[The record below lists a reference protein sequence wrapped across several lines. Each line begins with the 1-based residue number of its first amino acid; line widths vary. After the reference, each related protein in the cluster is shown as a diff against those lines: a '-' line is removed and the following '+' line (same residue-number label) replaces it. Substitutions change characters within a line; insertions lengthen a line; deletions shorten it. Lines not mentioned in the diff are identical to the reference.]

1 MGRPFSLP
9 QPPSERL
16 FPRCPAL
23 GEVESCGHQLASSR
37 KLGWG
42 ALMKRATLLVLA
54 VVLLVSVA
62 YADDVWKSKPYQQ
75 WELKDVQRILAD
87 SPWAHVVHVTASWR
101 KPGDTTLPVE
111 PGGTSPGNYGTQSGP
126 APSGSGALAQN
137 QAILNSANA
146 PEATFAVRWFSARA
160 VRQALAR
167 AQVLSGA
174 MSEADAT
181 KALADE
187 PTEFAITVVGQDMTP
202 FLSAEEKDL
211 AAKASLQ
218 PKKQGKVP
226 ATHATVQRIPG
237 RKPEDPRSIAAVVF
251 YFARKSASGGPI
263 LAPSEKNVEFLC
275 EAGKVTIKTSFD
287 LSKMA
292 LANAPDW

>member
-1 MGRPFSLP
+1 
-9 QPPSERL
+9 
-16 FPRCPAL
+16 
-23 GEVESCGHQLASSR
+23 
-37 KLGWG
+37 
-42 ALMKRATLLVLA
+42 MKRAPLLIFA

-75 WELKDVQRILAD
+75 WELKDVQKILAD

-101 KPGDTTLPVE
+101 KPGEALPIE
-111 PGGTSPGNYGTQSGP
+111 QGGTSPGNYGTQSGSGTSGAGAASVP
-126 APSGSGALAQN
+126 SSGSMPGGPSSANSGSLAQN
-137 QAILNSANA
+137 QSIMNSANT

-167 AQVLSGA
+167 AQVLSNA
-174 MSEADAT
+174 MSEADAA

-187 PTEFAITVVGQDMTP
+187 PTEVTITVVGQDMTP

-211 AAKASLQ
+211 AAKAFLQ
-218 PKKQGKVP
+218 PKKQGKIP
-226 ATHATVQRIPG
+226 ATHASVQRIPG

-251 YFARKSASGGPI
+251 YFAKKSASGDPI
-263 LAPSEKNVEFLC
+263 LAPSEKNVDFLC

-292 LANAPDW
+292 LANATDW

>member
-1 MGRPFSLP
+1 
-9 QPPSERL
+9 
-16 FPRCPAL
+16 
-23 GEVESCGHQLASSR
+23 
-37 KLGWG
+37 
-42 ALMKRATLLVLA
+42 MKRPILLIFA

-75 WELKDVQRILAD
+75 WELKDVQKILAD

-101 KPGDTTLPVE
+101 KPGEAMLPVE
-111 PGGTSPGNYGTQSGP
+111 PGGTTPGNYGTQSGSSSGTSATSVP
-126 APSGSGALAQN
+126 SSGSMPGGPSSANSGSLAQN

-174 MSEADAT
+174 MSEADAA

-187 PTEFAITVVGQDMTP
+187 PAEFAITVVGQDMTP
-202 FLSAEEKDL
+202 FLAAEEKDL
-211 AAKASLQ
+211 AAKAFLL
-218 PKKQGKVP
+218 PKKQGKIP

-251 YFARKSASGGPI
+251 YFAKKSASGDPI
-263 LAPSEKNVEFLC
+263 LAPNEKNVEFLC
-275 EAGKVTIKTSFD
+275 EAGKATIKTSFD

>member
-1 MGRPFSLP
+1 
-9 QPPSERL
+9 
-16 FPRCPAL
+16 
-23 GEVESCGHQLASSR
+23 
-37 KLGWG
+37 
-42 ALMKRATLLVLA
+42 MKRVTLVIFA

-75 WELKDVQRILAD
+75 WELKDVQKILAD
-87 SPWAHVVHVTASWR
+87 SPWARVVHVTASWR
-101 KPGDTTLPVE
+101 KPGDATLPLE
-111 PGGTSPGNYGTQSGP
+111 PGGTTPGNYGTQSGSGTSGAGATSVP
-126 APSGSGALAQN
+126 SSGSMPGGPSSANSGSLAQN
-137 QAILNSANA
+137 QAIMNSANA

-187 PTEFAITVVGQDMTP
+187 PTEFAITVIGQDMTP

-211 AAKASLQ
+211 AGKAFLQ
-218 PKKQGKVP
+218 PKKQGKIP
-226 ATHATVQRIPG
+226 ATHASVQRIPG

-251 YFARKSASGGPI
+251 YFAKKSASGDPI

-275 EAGKVTIKTSFD
+275 EAGKATIKTSFD

>member
-1 MGRPFSLP
+1 
-9 QPPSERL
+9 
-16 FPRCPAL
+16 
-23 GEVESCGHQLASSR
+23 
-37 KLGWG
+37 
-42 ALMKRATLLVLA
+42 MKRATLLVLA

-75 WELKDVQRILAD
+75 WELKDVQKILAD

-101 KPGDTTLPVE
+101 KPGEALPVE
-111 PGGTSPGNYGTQSGP
+111 PGGTTPGNYGTQAGSTG
-126 APSGSGALAQN
+126 SGSGATSAPSSYGMPGGPSNANSGSLAQN
-137 QAILNSANA
+137 QAIMNSANT

-160 VRQALAR
+160 VRQALSR

-174 MSEADAT
+174 MSEADAA

-187 PTEFAITVVGQDMTP
+187 PTEFAITIVGQDMTP

-218 PKKQGKVP
+218 PKKQGKIP
-226 ATHATVQRIPG
+226 ATRATVQRIPG

-251 YFARKSASGGPI
+251 YFAKKSASGDPV
-263 LAPSEKNVEFLC
+263 LAPNEKNVEFLC
-275 EAGKVTIKTSFD
+275 EAGKATIKTSFD

-292 LANAPDW
+292 GANGPDW

>member
-1 MGRPFSLP
+1 
-9 QPPSERL
+9 
-16 FPRCPAL
+16 
-23 GEVESCGHQLASSR
+23 
-37 KLGWG
+37 
-42 ALMKRATLLVLA
+42 MKRATLLIFA
-54 VVLLVSVA
+54 MVLLVSVA

-75 WELKDVQRILAD
+75 WDLKDVQKILAD

-101 KPGDTTLPVE
+101 KPGEALPVE
-111 PGGTSPGNYGTQSGP
+111 PGGTTPGNYGTQSGSATGGSGTAAGATSTSSAYGMPGGGAP
-126 APSGSGALAQN
+126 ANANSGSLAQN
-137 QAILNSANA
+137 QAIMNSSNA
-146 PEATFAVRWFSARA
+146 PEVTFAVRWFSARA
-160 VRQALAR
+160 VRQALSR
-167 AQVLSGA
+167 AQVLSGG
-174 MSEADAT
+174 MSEADAA

-218 PKKQGKVP
+218 PKKQDKIP

-251 YFARKSASGGPI
+251 YFARKSASGDPI
-263 LAPSEKNVEFLC
+263 LAHNEKSVEFLC
-275 EAGKVTIKTSFD
+275 EAGKATIKVSFD

>member
-1 MGRPFSLP
+1 
-9 QPPSERL
+9 
-16 FPRCPAL
+16 
-23 GEVESCGHQLASSR
+23 
-37 KLGWG
+37 
-42 ALMKRATLLVLA
+42 MKRATLLVLA

-87 SPWAHVVHVTASWR
+87 SPWGHVVHVTVPSS
-101 KPGDTTLPVE
+101 GSM
-111 PGGTSPGNYGTQSGP
+111 PGGPSSAN
-126 APSGSGALAQN
+126 SGSLAQN

-174 MSEADAT
+174 MSEADAA

-187 PTEFAITVVGQDMTP
+187 PTEVTITVVGQDMTP

-218 PKKQGKVP
+218 QKKQAKIP
-226 ATHATVQRIPG
+226 ATHVTVQRIPG
-237 RKPEDPRSIAAVVF
+237 RKPDDPRSIAAVVF
-251 YFARKSASGGPI
+251 YFAKKSASGDPI
-263 LAPSEKNVEFLC
+263 LASNEKNVEFLC
-275 EAGKVTIKTSFD
+275 EAGKATIKTSFD
-287 LSKMA
+287 LSRMA
-292 LANAPDW
+292 LANTPDW

>member
-1 MGRPFSLP
+1 
-9 QPPSERL
+9 
-16 FPRCPAL
+16 
-23 GEVESCGHQLASSR
+23 
-37 KLGWG
+37 
-42 ALMKRATLLVLA
+42 MKRVTLVILA
-54 VVLLVSVA
+54 AVLLVSVA

-111 PGGTSPGNYGTQSGP
+111 PGGTTPGNYGTQSRP
-126 APSGSGALAQN
+126 APSGSGGGASATPAPSSGNMPGGPSNANSGSLAQD

-167 AQVLSGA
+167 AQVLSSA
-174 MSEADAT
+174 MSEADAA

-187 PTEFAITVVGQDMTP
+187 PTEVTITVVGQDMTP

-218 PKKQGKVP
+218 PKKQGKIP
-226 ATHATVQRIPG
+226 ATHVTVQRIPG

-251 YFARKSASGGPI
+251 YFAKKSASGDPL
-263 LAPSEKNVEFLC
+263 LAPNEKNVEFLC
-275 EAGKVTIKTSFD
+275 EAGKATIKTSFD
-287 LSKMA
+287 LSKMT

>member
-1 MGRPFSLP
+1 
-9 QPPSERL
+9 
-16 FPRCPAL
+16 
-23 GEVESCGHQLASSR
+23 
-37 KLGWG
+37 
-42 ALMKRATLLVLA
+42 MKRATLLVLA

-75 WELKDVQRILAD
+75 WELKDAQRILAD

-111 PGGTSPGNYGTQSGP
+111 PGGSTPGNYGTQSGP
-126 APSGSGALAQN
+126 APSGSGTGAGATSVPSSGSMPGGPSSANSGSLAQN

-167 AQVLSGA
+167 AH
-174 MSEADAT
+174 
-181 KALADE
+181 
-187 PTEFAITVVGQDMTP
+187 EFTITVVGQDMTP

-218 PKKQGKVP
+218 QKKQAKIP
-226 ATHATVQRIPG
+226 ATHVTVQRIPG

-251 YFARKSASGGPI
+251 YFAKKSASGDPI
-263 LAPSEKNVEFLC
+263 LASNEKNVEFLC
-275 EAGKVTIKTSFD
+275 ESGKATIKTSFD

>member
-1 MGRPFSLP
+1 
-9 QPPSERL
+9 
-16 FPRCPAL
+16 
-23 GEVESCGHQLASSR
+23 
-37 KLGWG
+37 
-42 ALMKRATLLVLA
+42 MKRATLLVLA

-75 WELKDVQRILAD
+75 WELKDVQKILAD

-101 KPGDTTLPVE
+101 KPGEALPVE
-111 PGGTSPGNYGTQSGP
+111 PGGTTPGNYGTQAGST
-126 APSGSGALAQN
+126 ASGSGATSAPSSYGMPGGPSNANSGSLAQN
-137 QAILNSANA
+137 QAIMNSANT

-160 VRQALAR
+160 VRQALSR

-174 MSEADAT
+174 MSEADAA

-187 PTEFAITVVGQDMTP
+187 PTEFAITIVGQDMTP

-218 PKKQGKVP
+218 PKKQGKIP
-226 ATHATVQRIPG
+226 ATRATVQRIPG

-251 YFARKSASGGPI
+251 YFAKKSASGDPV
-263 LAPSEKNVEFLC
+263 LAPNEKNVEFLC
-275 EAGKVTIKTSFD
+275 EAGKATIKTSFD

-292 LANAPDW
+292 GANGPDW

>member
-1 MGRPFSLP
+1 
-9 QPPSERL
+9 
-16 FPRCPAL
+16 
-23 GEVESCGHQLASSR
+23 
-37 KLGWG
+37 
-42 ALMKRATLLVLA
+42 MKRATLLVLA

-62 YADDVWKSKPYQQ
+62 FADDVWKSKPYQQ
-75 WELKDVQRILAD
+75 WDLKDVQKILAD
-87 SPWAHVVHVTASWR
+87 SPWAHVVHVTAGWR
-101 KPGDTTLPVE
+101 KPGETTLPVE
-111 PGGTSPGNYGTQSGP
+111 PGGTTPGNYGTQSGP
-126 APSGSGALAQN
+126 APSGAGAGATSAPSAYGMPGGPSNANSGSLAQN
-137 QAILNSANA
+137 QAIINSANA

-167 AQVLSGA
+167 AQVLSNA

-187 PTEFAITVVGQDMTP
+187 PTEVTITVVGQDMTP

-211 AAKASLQ
+211 AAKAFLQ
-218 PKKQGKVP
+218 PKKQGKIP
-226 ATHATVQRIPG
+226 ASHATVQRIPG

-251 YFARKSASGGPI
+251 YFAKKSASGDPI
-263 LAPSEKNVEFLC
+263 LAPNEKNVEFFC
-275 EAGKVTIKTSFD
+275 EAGQATIKTSFD

>member
-1 MGRPFSLP
+1 
-9 QPPSERL
+9 
-16 FPRCPAL
+16 
-23 GEVESCGHQLASSR
+23 
-37 KLGWG
+37 
-42 ALMKRATLLVLA
+42 MKRATLVGLA

-75 WELKDVQRILAD
+75 WDLKDVQKILAD

-101 KPGDTTLPVE
+101 KPGQALPVE
-111 PGGTSPGNYGTQSGP
+111 PGGTTAGNYGTQSGS
-126 APSGSGALAQN
+126 AASGSGAGAGATSAPSAYGMPDGPSNANSGSLAQN
-137 QAILNSANA
+137 QAIMNSANA
-146 PEATFAVRWFSARA
+146 PEATFAVRWFSAHA
-160 VRQALAR
+160 VRHALAR

-174 MSEADAT
+174 MSEADAA

-211 AAKASLQ
+211 AARAFLQ
-218 PKKQGKVP
+218 PKKQGKIP

-251 YFARKSASGGPI
+251 YFAKKSGSGDPI
-263 LAPSEKNVEFLC
+263 IAPNEKNVEFLC
-275 EAGKVTIKTSFD
+275 EAGKATIKTSFD
-287 LSKMA
+287 LAKMA
-292 LANAPDW
+292 LANVPDW

>member
-1 MGRPFSLP
+1 
-9 QPPSERL
+9 
-16 FPRCPAL
+16 
-23 GEVESCGHQLASSR
+23 
-37 KLGWG
+37 
-42 ALMKRATLLVLA
+42 MKRATLVVFT

-75 WELKDVQRILAD
+75 WELKDVQKILAD
-87 SPWAHVVHVTASWR
+87 SPWARVVHITASWR
-101 KPGDTTLPVE
+101 KPGDAALPVE
-111 PGGTSPGNYGTQSGP
+111 QGGSSPGNYGTQSGSTT
-126 APSGSGALAQN
+126 SGSGAGAGATSAPSAYGMPGGPSSANSGSLAQN

-174 MSEADAT
+174 MTEADTA

-187 PTEFAITVVGQDMTP
+187 PTEFVITVVGQDMTP

-218 PKKQGKVP
+218 QKKQTKIQ
-226 ATHATVQRIPG
+226 ATHATIQRIPG

-251 YFARKSASGGPI
+251 YFAKKSASGEPI

-275 EAGKVTIKTSFD
+275 ESGKATIKTSFD

>member
-1 MGRPFSLP
+1 
-9 QPPSERL
+9 
-16 FPRCPAL
+16 
-23 GEVESCGHQLASSR
+23 
-37 KLGWG
+37 
-42 ALMKRATLLVLA
+42 MKRATLVILA

-75 WELKDVQRILAD
+75 WELKDVQKILAD

-101 KPGDTTLPVE
+101 KSGEALPVE
-111 PGGTSPGNYGTQSGP
+111 PGGTTPGNYGTQSGSSNSGAGATSVP
-126 APSGSGALAQN
+126 SSGSMPGGPSNANSGSLAQN
-137 QAILNSANA
+137 QAIMNSANT

-174 MSEADAT
+174 MSEADAA

-202 FLSAEEKDL
+202 FLAPEEKDL

-218 PKKQGKVP
+218 PKKQAKIP
-226 ATHATVQRIPG
+226 AAHATVQRIPG

-251 YFARKSASGGPI
+251 YFAKKSASGDPI
-263 LAPSEKNVEFLC
+263 LAPNEKNVEFLC
-275 EAGKVTIKTSFD
+275 EAGKATIKASFD